1 MHIDLTGKTA
11 LVTGSTQGIGLAIAE
26 GLAGS
31 GARVTVNG
39 RSDERVR
46 AAVAELTGKGLADV
60 IGVAAD
66 VTTEEGVAQLT
77 QQLPDVDILV
87 NNLGI
92 FGSVPAQEIT
102 DDEWRRYFE
111 VNVLS
116 AVRLIRTYLPGMT
129 ERGWGR
135 AIQIASDSAIVIPEE
150 MIHYGTSKTALLA
163 VTRGFAKDAAGTGV
177 TVNSVIAGPTHTG
190 GVEDFVYQLV
200 DKNLPWDE
208 AQREFMIKYR
218 PQSLLRRLIEPEEI
232 ANMVVYLSSQQSSAT
247 TGAAVRADGTVI
259 TEPLAGTRAFG
270 RGEDHDRA
278 AREDLESNS
287 KEIVEH
293 AISVRSSQEEIAEVA
308 KPGTTVVSDFMTV
321 RERGSVQH
329 LGSTVSGQLSDQMDR
344 MHALEALFPAVTASG
359 IPKAESVDAIMR
371 LDEAPRGLYSGAVV
385 MFSADGGMDAA
396 LTLRSAYEAD
406 GQTWLR
412 AGAGIIAESTP
423 DREFEET
430 CEKLT
435 TLAPY
440 LVPRA

>member
-26 GLAGS
+26 GLGAG
-31 GARVTVNG
+31 GARVAVNG
-39 RSDERVR
+39 RSEERVQ
-46 AAVAELTGKGLADV
+46 AAVAELAGKGITNV
-60 IGVAAD
+60 VGVAAD
-66 VTTEEGVAQLT
+66 VTTAEGVSQLT

-92 FGSVPAQEIT
+92 FGSVPAREIT
-102 DDEWRRYFE
+102 DEQWRTYFE

-135 AIQIASDSAIVIPEE
+135 MIQIASDSAIVIPEE

-232 ANMVVYLSSQQSSAT
+232 ANMVVYLSSPQSSAT
-247 TGAAVRADGTVI
+247 TGAAVRADG
-259 TEPLAGTRAFG
+259 GY
-270 RGEDHDRA
+270 
-278 AREDLESNS
+278 
-287 KEIVEH
+287 
-293 AISVRSSQEEIAEVA
+293 
-308 KPGTTVVSDFMTV
+308 
-321 RERGSVQH
+321 
-329 LGSTVSGQLSDQMDR
+329 
-344 MHALEALFPAVTASG
+344 
-359 IPKAESVDAIMR
+359 VDSI
-371 LDEAPRGLYSGAVV
+371 LP
-385 MFSADGGMDAA
+385 
-396 LTLRSAYEAD
+396 
-406 GQTWLR
+406 
-412 AGAGIIAESTP
+412 
-423 DREFEET
+423 
-430 CEKLT
+430 
-435 TLAPY
+435 
-440 LVPRA
+440 